1 MTSLIQSSHGLPM
14 EEVVPRAASVQG
26 LTRSS
31 ILTARR
37 RVRAAPQTGVSYG
50 ASGANGGSQQIQFVI
65 ADQGGLLDPASVAI
79 VYNLKTTGTGNEV
92 ADDGHPFTRMQI
104 SLNGQMLEDNAQA
117 AKATNA
123 EVRLA
128 SSKAWY
134 QTSGSFCGFEL
145 LNNELNV
152 GKAPVSA
159 TLATALGEVQAY
171 SGAWCDVSGNVA
183 AISARTDNGT
193 TFPVGNPLGG
203 EQRSLPLGLISGVGR
218 MAQYLPLSVLG
229 EINLTLYTGSKGEI
243 MFQNA
248 LANTNGDFS
257 LGGVYIEYDIV
268 VGHPEYMNLL
278 ARVANDPGEQGLV
291 LPFESTIMTSSGTI
305 AASSTALVENSIV
318 VSRATN
324 HLVRTYLLQQVTS
337 LLASTAVPSQSMF
350 SHFQTNKVQWRVGSM
365 YYPQIP
371 AEGDASIWN
380 MTALAYGSASL
391 NEAASVINRVSW
403 AQTTNSAAP
412 SIAAQQSSGYEGFN
426 RYNYSDSFIP
436 AYGFQNVKGDADP
449 LAVDGISLSG
459 ASGSQLVC
467 VLTNGPAVQI
477 TPTLGLVALRFIQA
491 QAGSVRVQGA

>member
-1 MTSLIQSSHGLPM
+1 MSSLLQSSHGLPM

-37 RVRAAPQTGVSYG
+37 RVRAAPQTGINYG
-50 ASGANGGSQQIQFVI
+50 ATTAGTGGSNQQIQFVI

-79 VYNLKTTGTGNEV
+79 VYNIRTSGSQNEV
-92 ADDGHPFTRMQI
+92 PDDGHPFTRMQI

-117 AKATNA
+117 AKSTNA

-128 SSKAWY
+128 SSKSWY

-145 LNNELNV
+145 LNNELGMTV
-152 GKAPVSA
+152 PSVASA
-159 TLATALGEVQAY
+159 AALQSY
-171 SGAWCDVSGNVA
+171 SGAWCDVSGNC
-183 AISARTDNGT
+183 ISQTTRTATGT
-193 TFPVGNPLGG
+193 TYPVSNPLGG
-203 EQRSLPLGLISGVGR
+203 QQRSLPLGLISGVGR

-229 EINLTLYTGSKGEI
+229 EINLTLYTGSKAEV
-243 MFQNA
+243 MFMTGA
-248 LANTNGDFS
+248 SADADFS
-257 LGGVYIEYDIV
+257 LAGVYIEYDIV

-278 ARVANDPGEQGLV
+278 ARVANDPSEQGLV

-305 AASSTALVENSIV
+305 AQSTSSLAENSIV

-324 HLVRTYLLQQVTS
+324 HLVRTYLIQQPTTG
-337 LLASTAVPSQSMF
+337 LASFGFPSQSCF
-350 SHFQTNKVQWRVGSM
+350 YHNQTNKVQWRVGSM

-380 MTALAYGSASL
+380 MSALAYGSASL
-391 NEAASVINRVSW
+391 NEAASVINRISW
-403 AQTTNSAAP
+403 AQTTGFPPTTASVNA
-412 SIAAQQSSGYEGFN
+412 SGFEGPY
-426 RYNYSDSFIP
+426 RYNFSDSFLP
-436 AYGFQNVKGDADP
+436 AYGFQNVKGDAEP

-467 VLTNGPAVQI
+467 VVTCAPALLT

>member
-1 MTSLIQSSHGLPM
+1 MSSLVNSSHSLPM

-50 ASGANGGSQQIQFVI
+50 APSLGTGGASSQIQFVI
-65 ADQGGLLDPASVAI
+65 ADQGGLLDPASIAL
-79 VYNLKTTGTGNEV
+79 VYNIRTSGTNNECP
-92 ADDGHPFTRMQI
+92 DDGHPFTRMQI

-117 AKATNA
+117 AKCTNA
-123 EVRLA
+123 EIKLA
-128 SSKAWY
+128 STKSWY

-145 LNNELNV
+145 LNNEL
-152 GKAPVSA
+152 G
-159 TLATALGEVQAY
+159 TGTATATPTAVQQQQY
-171 SGAWCDVSGNVA
+171 GGAWCDVSGNTV
-183 AISARTDNGT
+183 SQTARTATGT
-193 TFPVGNPLGG
+193 TYPVSNPLGG
-203 EQRSLPLGLISGVGR
+203 EQRSLPLGLLSGVGR
-218 MAQYLPLSVLG
+218 MKQYLPLSVLG
-229 EINLTLYTGSKGEI
+229 ELNLTLYTGSKAEV
-243 MFQNA
+243 MFQLGA
-248 LANTNGDFS
+248 STDSDFS

-268 VGHPEYMNLL
+268 VGHPEYMNLI
-278 ARVANDPGEQGLV
+278 ARVANDPNEQGLV

-305 AASSTALVENSIV
+305 AASTAALVENSIV

-324 HLVRTYLLQQVTS
+324 HLVRTFLLQQPTS
-337 LLASTAVPSQSMF
+337 YIASTAYPCQSCF
-350 SHFQTNKVQWRVGSM
+350 QHNQTNKVQWRVGSM

-391 NEAASVINRVSW
+391 NTATSVINRVAW
-403 AQTTNSAAP
+403 AQTTALPPTTALVNA
-412 SIAAQQSSGYEGFN
+412 SGFEGPY
-426 RYNYSDSFIP
+426 RYNFSDSFIP

-467 VLTNGPAVQI
+467 VVTNAPALTT